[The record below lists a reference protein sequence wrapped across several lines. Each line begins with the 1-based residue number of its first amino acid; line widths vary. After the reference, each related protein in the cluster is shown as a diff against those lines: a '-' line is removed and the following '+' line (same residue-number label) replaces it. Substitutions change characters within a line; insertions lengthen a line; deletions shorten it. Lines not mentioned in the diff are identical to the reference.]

1 MRAKERMSISW
12 PYNLIQVV
20 CKPDDFGGSLA
31 YHIDDDRTNGVLYAL
46 SLLPEQEQSVLR
58 YMYYNGMSDKDI
70 ADYYEKSRSWPK
82 QVSDKALAK
91 LRHPSRM
98 VYIQYGLN
106 GAQYFLKRQAE
117 LVKTGLLTPIEDLK
131 LSLRSY
137 NCLKKVSLNY
147 VEEILNLSNSD
158 ISKIKN
164 FGLQNRRE
172 LYTAIRRLGFNS
184 FRSGEPFETYIVTR
198 CASRADIKVF
208 IS

>member
-1 MRAKERMSISW
+1 MSISW

-46 SLLPEQEQSVLR
+46 SLLPKQEQSVLR

>member
-131 LSLRSY
+131 LSLCSY

>member
-1 MRAKERMSISW
+1 MSISW

-164 FGLQNRRE
+164 FGLQNCRE

>member
-1 MRAKERMSISW
+1 M
-12 PYNLIQVV
+12 
-20 CKPDDFGGSLA
+20 
-31 YHIDDDRTNGVLYAL
+31 
-46 SLLPEQEQSVLR
+46 
-58 YMYYNGMSDKDI
+58 
-70 ADYYEKSRSWPK
+70 
-82 QVSDKALAK
+82 
-91 LRHPSRM
+91 
-98 VYIQYGLN
+98 
-106 GAQYFLKRQAE
+106 
-117 LVKTGLLTPIEDLK
+117 
-131 LSLRSY
+131 SLRSY